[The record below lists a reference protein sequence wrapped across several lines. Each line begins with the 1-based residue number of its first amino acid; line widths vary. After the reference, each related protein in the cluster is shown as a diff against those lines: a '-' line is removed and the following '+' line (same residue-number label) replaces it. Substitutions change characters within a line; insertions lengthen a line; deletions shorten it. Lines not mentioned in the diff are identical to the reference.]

1 MSNSVE
7 IDASNGVDQGVEK
20 NTSDIVLGVFW
31 TYAVKPEISF
41 REFKELVETWLKI
54 REMEAERAGGAS
66 PSPTETTVHDPDY
79 RKLYYDLVDSLLT
92 PEEPEEPEE
101 EVQIDQRTYVSKSD
115 AEAEIEALKAGP
127 GKYPDAPHPPAEPA
141 PSPQGE
147 GSEESKPGSW
157 AKAKADREFKQTVYG
172 RLKQA
177 RKMGIGSET
186 IAQNAKGQG
195 VTGDTIRQILNAQPV
210 DVRKYRKIDE
220 ALDRLGV
227 PKEENHE
234 QED

>member
-92 PEEPEEPEE
+92 PEEPEE
-101 EVQIDQRTYVSKSD
+101 EVQIDQHTYVSETD
-115 AEAEIEALKAGP
+115 LEAEIEALKAGP
-127 GKYPDAPHPPAEPA
+127 GNDPETPAAEP
-141 PSPQGE
+141 
-147 GSEESKPGSW
+147 KPGSW

-195 VTGDTIRQILNAQPV
+195 VTGDTIRDILNAQPV

-227 PKEENHE
+227 PKE
-234 QED
+234 QEETDERKEE